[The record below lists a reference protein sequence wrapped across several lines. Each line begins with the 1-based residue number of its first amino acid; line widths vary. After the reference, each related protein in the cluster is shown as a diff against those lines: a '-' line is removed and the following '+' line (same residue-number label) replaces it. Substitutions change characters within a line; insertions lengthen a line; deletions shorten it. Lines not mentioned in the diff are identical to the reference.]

1 MSRTAHTAAT
11 RTLISP
17 VGLAR
22 PGGRRLYWTVL
33 TLVLVVATLVFAGP
47 LLWMATGG
55 FKTPQEL
62 VSTPPTLLPAH
73 PGTHA
78 FTEAWNRLGMAQ
90 LLLNTV
96 VYAGGALL
104 FQLTFCV
111 AAAYSL
117 SKLRPVLGNV
127 ILGMMLASMMIPAAV
142 LIIPQFL
149 TVQDLPIVHVNLS
162 NTPWVIWLPSVANAF
177 NIFLLKRF
185 FDTIPDDIMAAA
197 AIDGAG
203 PLRTLWS
210 ILLPMSRPI
219 LGVVSIFAVVGV
231 WKDFLWPLLTLTD
244 PTKQTL
250 NLGVQQASVSMSQNV
265 LIAGLAIA
273 SLPTIVLFLIF
284 QRNIMSGLTS
294 GALKG

>member
-1 MSRTAHTAAT
+1 MAAADLGSRTLLSRAQ
-11 RTLISP
+11 LN
-17 VGLAR
+17 R
-22 PGGRRLYWTVL
+22 PRGRAVYWTVL
-33 TLVLVVATLVFAGP
+33 SLVVAGFTLVFIGP
-47 LLWMATGG
+47 LYWMVTGG
-55 FKTPQEL
+55 FKPTQEL
-62 VSTPPTLLPAH
+62 IKTPPSVIPEH
-73 PGTHA
+73 PT
-78 FTEAWNRLGMAQ
+78 TEAYRTAWTELHMGQ

-96 VYAGGALL
+96 IYAGGALL
-104 FQLTFCV
+104 FQLVFCV

-117 SKLRPVLGNV
+117 SKLRPIFGNV

-142 LIIPQFL
+142 LVIPQFL
-149 TVQDLPIVHVNLS
+149 TVQDLPIVHVNLE

-197 AIDGAG
+197 SVDGAG

-219 LGVVSIFAVVGV
+219 LGVVSIFAVIGV

-244 PTKQTL
+244 PSKQTL
-250 NLGVQQASVSMSQNV
+250 NVGVQQASVSMSQNV
-265 LIAGLAIA
+265 LIAGLAMA
-273 SLPTIVLFLIF
+273 SVPTIAFFLVM
-284 QRNIMSGLTS
+284 QRNIMGGLTG

>member
-1 MSRTAHTAAT
+1 MAAEQFGT
-11 RTLISP
+11 RTLISR
-17 VGLAR
+17 AQM
-22 PGGRRLYWTVL
+22 GRRSGRAIYWSVLGLTVAVFTLIFVGPLYW
-33 TLVLVVATLVFAGP
+33 
-47 LLWMATGG
+47 MISGG
-55 FKTPQEL
+55 FKPTQEL
-62 VSTPPTLLPAH
+62 IKTPPTFFPEH
-73 PGTHA
+73 PTTSA
-78 FTEAWNRLGMAQ
+78 YTTAWDELHMGR

-96 VYAGGALL
+96 VYAGGALA
-104 FQLTFCV
+104 FQLIFCV

-117 SKLRPVLGNV
+117 SKLRPIFGNV
-127 ILGMMLASMMIPAAV
+127 ILGLMLASMMIPAAV

-149 TVQDLPIVHVNLS
+149 TVQDLPIVHVNLE

-197 AIDGAG
+197 SVDGAG

-219 LGVVSIFAVVGV
+219 LGVVSIFAVIGV

-244 PTKQTL
+244 PAKQTL
-250 NLGVQQASVSMSQNV
+250 NVGVQQASVSMSQNV
-265 LIAGLAIA
+265 LIAGLAMA
-273 SLPTIVLFLIF
+273 SLPTIAFFLVM
-284 QRNIMSGLTS
+284 QRNIMGGLTG

>member
-1 MSRTAHTAAT
+1 MAAEQFGT
-11 RTLISP
+11 RTLISR
-17 VGLAR
+17 AQM
-22 PGGRRLYWTVL
+22 GRRSGRAIYWSVLGLTVAVFTLIFVGPLYW
-33 TLVLVVATLVFAGP
+33 
-47 LLWMATGG
+47 MISGG
-55 FKTPQEL
+55 FKPTQEL
-62 VSTPPTLLPAH
+62 IKTPPTFFPEH
-73 PGTHA
+73 PTTSA
-78 FTEAWNRLGMAQ
+78 YTTAWDELHMGR

-96 VYAGGALL
+96 VYAGGALA
-104 FQLTFCV
+104 FQLIFCV

-117 SKLRPVLGNV
+117 SKLRPIFGNV
-127 ILGMMLASMMIPAAV
+127 ILGLMLASMMIPAAV

-149 TVQDLPIVHVNLS
+149 TVQDLPIVHVNLE

-197 AIDGAG
+197 AVDGAG

-219 LGVVSIFAVVGV
+219 LGVVSIFAVIGV

-244 PTKQTL
+244 PAKQTL
-250 NLGVQQASVSMSQNV
+250 NVGVQQASVSMSQNV
-265 LIAGLAIA
+265 LIAGLAMA
-273 SLPTIVLFLIF
+273 SLPTIAFFLVM
-284 QRNIMSGLTS
+284 QRNIMGGLTG